1 MNQINRRNFIAA
13 ATGFAG
19 LALLPGARAATDANY
34 FRGLK
39 VGLATYSLRNL
50 KLDEMIPVIVDLGV
64 RYVSLKDF
72 HLPMKSTKAEIE
84 AVVQKLKDAGIT
96 VLSGGVIALKGDEAT
111 MRASFDYARWA
122 GMGTMVVSF
131 DPALL
136 AQVEKLA
143 KEYDVKIAIHNH
155 GPGDK
160 FWPSVIEGWER
171 VKNLDARMG
180 FCVDI
185 GHCYRQGEDE
195 VKAVALVK
203 SRLFDMHFKDY
214 VKTAAGK
221 FEMAIPGEGGI
232 NLKGVLKELL
242 AMKYEGHV
250 GLEYEKAGPNLNAE
264 LKANFAAL
272 AKMLAEI

>member
-1 MNQINRRNFIAA
+1 MSQINRRDFIAA
-13 ATGFAG
+13 ATSIAG
-19 LALLPGARAATDANY
+19 LSLLPAARAAGGADY

-50 KLDEMIPVIVDLGV
+50 KLDEMLAVVKDLGI

-72 HLPMKSTKAEIE
+72 HLPMKSTKEEVE
-84 AVVQKLKDAGIT
+84 AVVKKVKDAGIT
-96 VLSGGVIALKGDEAT
+96 VLSGGVIALKGDVAA
-111 MRASFDYARWA
+111 MRASFDYAKWA
-122 GMGTMVVSF
+122 GMPTMVVSF
-131 DPALL
+131 DPVLL
-136 AQVEKLA
+136 PQVEKLA

-185 GHCYRQGEDE
+185 GHCFRQGEDE
-195 VKAVALVK
+195 VKAVQLVQP
-203 SRLFDMHFKDY
+203 RLFDMHFKDY
-214 VKTAAGK
+214 TKTAEGK
-221 FEMAIPGEGGI
+221 FEMAIPGQGGI

-242 AMKYEGHV
+242 AMKYAGHV

-264 LKANFAAL
+264 LKANYEAL
-272 AKMLAEI
+272 NKMLAEI